1 MSWLAKVKKCIK
13 EFKYNLD
20 DDECFVLIPT
30 EEEDEIIRWLAD
42 YVLSEEGN
50 WLSYDLRE
58 IFNTSDYEIL
68 VFSL

>member
-1 MSWLAKVKKCIK
+1 MSWLEKVKKYIN
-13 EFKYNLD
+13 EFEHNSD

-30 EEEDEIIRWLAD
+30 EEEDEIVRWLAD

-58 IFNTSDYEIL
+58 IFNISDYEIL
-68 VFSL
+68 VFSI